1 MSSWIVIIALG
12 ALCAFVML
20 YPLWQRRSDRVLGA
34 GIESDDIA
42 VQWTLEKD
50 RLVRE
55 QHELDIALAEGKI
68 SPETHLVEREQVV
81 EDAKRALDKLRQARS
96 MNEKLAVNAE
106 HKPRAYPRF
115 SLAFGAL
122 IFISTVALTIHLKGL
137 DVRKKVQTADGV
149 PQIQMADIKK
159 MVASLEARV
168 NEGQGTIKDQLMLAR
183 SYVVLGDRDKA
194 LGLYQKIHQSD
205 ASNMGAVMA
214 LGQIYFNSKDVSEQ
228 KQSLAYFD
236 KALAIE
242 PNKIEA
248 LWFKSLGLVRDR
260 KLEQARELLVRLQ
273 SVSKDNKQAQ
283 DAVGRLLAELDKN
296 RVSNQKSKSNNQS
309 PDASTN

>member
-20 YPLWQRRSDRVLGA
+20 FPLWQRRSDRVLGA

-68 SPETHLVEREQVV
+68 SPDTHQIEREQVV

-106 HKPRAYPRF
+106 HKPRAYQRF
-115 SLAFGAL
+115 SLVFGAL
-122 IFISTVALTIHLKGL
+122 IFISTIALTVHLKGL
-137 DVRKKVQTADGV
+137 DVRKKVQTAEGAPEV
-149 PQIQMADIKK
+149 QMADIKK
-159 MVASLEARV
+159 MVASLETRV

-183 SYVVLGDRDKA
+183 SYIVLGDHDKA
-194 LGLYQKIHQSD
+194 VGLYQKIHQSD

-214 LGQIYFNSKDVSEQ
+214 LGQIYFNSKNVSEQ
-228 KQSLAYFD
+228 KQSLTYFD
-236 KALAIE
+236 KALVIE

-248 LWFKSLGLVRDR
+248 LWFKSLWLVRDR

-296 RVSNQKSKSNNQS
+296 RVTNHKSKTQS
-309 PDASTN
+309 PDARTN